1 MVQHG
6 TRTVEKS
13 DLTGFP
19 ALAQTVN
26 INQALQS
33 SKSTCVQSQA
43 VSLWWLVWKSLK
55 SLGRFSI
62 LYQMAFHVFT
72 LLTIFQVD
80 TDFIYWFIKSIRL
93 DAQRGICSYPL
104 LQYSRSDV
112 KIVVSLLV
120 LVEEWK
126 LEMFLQVPRTITFI
140 FRNETTRSKRC
151 MMVTVRGLFSRTS
164 SRKRK
169 AVGLQLFLKCFND

>member
-6 TRTVEKS
+6 TRTAEKR
-13 DLTGFP
+13 DLMDFP

-33 SKSTCVQSQA
+33 SKSTCVQSQV

-62 LYQMAFHVFT
+62 LDQMAFHVFT

-80 TDFIYWFIKSIRL
+80 TDFIY
-93 DAQRGICSYPL
+93 
-104 LQYSRSDV
+104 
-112 KIVVSLLV
+112 
-120 LVEEWK
+120 
-126 LEMFLQVPRTITFI
+126 
-140 FRNETTRSKRC
+140 
-151 MMVTVRGLFSRTS
+151 
-164 SRKRK
+164 
-169 AVGLQLFLKCFND
+169 